1 MAKQAAAKHV
11 FSVSAPVNAAPAHV
25 FDALSCAS
33 NFEALFSAV
42 QDLSPQ
48 ASGGFGGRASALF
61 LREDVTLKVVL
72 TQVTLVLAG
81 TRLHGPRQEVGLPV
95 PAGMTT
101 SPLLQRGVPTHLCMP

>member
-48 ASGGFGGRASALF
+48 ASGGFGGRASAL
-61 LREDVTLKVVL
+61 
-72 TQVTLVLAG
+72 
-81 TRLHGPRQEVGLPV
+81 V
-95 PAGMTT
+95 PARRRHPQGRPHTGNACA
-101 SPLLQRGVPTHLCMP
+101 RWD

>member
-1 MAKQAAAKHV
+1 VAAR
-11 FSVSAPVNAAPAHV
+11 P
-25 FDALSCAS
+25 
-33 NFEALFSAV
+33 
-42 QDLSPQ
+42 
-48 ASGGFGGRASALF
+48 RLF

-101 SPLLQRGVPTHLCMP
+101 SPLMQRGVPTHLCMP